1 MISTADEESSDDED
15 DEDDEGDEDDDEQDQ
30 EDDDDAN
37 TMVSASPIM
46 NKKEPLDD
54 VIEELELAAIKEEDA
69 PVIAVEEV
77 SPRSPLEMSFVICTS
92 RHRAIFERRQL
103 LSWVSRRTPP
113 DLQRIRSVHRFRERL
128 SRCSTQDLVSSVS
141 ALRRPRLT

>member
-1 MISTADEESSDDED
+1 MIPPIIPDDGTETDGGDGDTDADGGPGEDDED

-77 SPRSPLEMSFVICTS
+77 SPRSPLKCPS
-92 RHRAIFERRQL
+92 
-103 LSWVSRRTPP
+103 
-113 DLQRIRSVHRFRERL
+113 
-128 SRCSTQDLVSSVS
+128 
-141 ALRRPRLT
+141 